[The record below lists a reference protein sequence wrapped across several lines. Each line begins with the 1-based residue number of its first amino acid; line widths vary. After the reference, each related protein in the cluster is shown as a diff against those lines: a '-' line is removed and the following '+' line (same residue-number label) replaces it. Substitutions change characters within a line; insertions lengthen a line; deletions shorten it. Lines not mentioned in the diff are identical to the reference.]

1 MPGLKTTTY
10 GAGDYSWLLNT
21 HGLNAGG
28 QGVLDIS
35 AFTAGTHYPLGY
47 IRSGTPVNAAD
58 RAALKPWTDTAGAI
72 LAFVDGDQPVNGGE
86 DLNVAIVTHADGIIK
101 ASVPVT
107 FATPTTAP
115 QPQFGQYL

>member
-72 LAFVDGDQPVNGGE
+72 LAFVDGDQPVNKGE
-86 DLNVAIVTHADGIIK
+86 DLNVALVTHADGIIK
-101 ASVPVT
+101 ANVPVT

>member
-72 LAFVDGDQPVNGGE
+72 LAFVDGDQPVNSGE
-86 DLNVAIVTHADGIIK
+86 DLNVALVTHANGIIK
-101 ASVPVT
+101 ANVPVT

>member
-86 DLNVAIVTHADGIIK
+86 DLNVALVTHADGIIK
-101 ASVPVT
+101 ANVPVT

-115 QPQFGQYL
+115 QSQFGQYL

>member
-21 HGLNAGG
+21 HGWNAGG

-72 LAFVDGDQPVNGGE
+72 LAFVDGDQPVNSGE
-86 DLNVAIVTHADGIIK
+86 DLNVALVTHADGIIK
-101 ASVPVT
+101 ANVPVT

>member
-35 AFTAGTHYPLGY
+35 AFTAGTHYPSGY
-47 IRSGTPVNAAD
+47 IRSGTPINAAD
-58 RAALKPWTDTAGAI
+58 RAALKPWTDTAGAV

-86 DLNVAIVTHADGIIK
+86 ALNVALVTHAAGIIK
-101 ASVPVT
+101 ANVPVT

>member
-58 RAALKPWTDTAGAI
+58 RSALKPWTDTAGAI
-72 LAFVDGDQPVNGGE
+72 LAFVDGDQSVNGGE
-86 DLNVAIVTHADGIIK
+86 DLNVALVTHADGIIK
-101 ASVPVT
+101 ANVPVT

>member
-72 LAFVDGDQPVNGGE
+72 LAFVDGDQSVNGGE
-86 DLNVAIVTHADGIIK
+86 DLNVALVTHADGIIK
-101 ASVPVT
+101 ANVPVT

>member
-86 DLNVAIVTHADGIIK
+86 DLNVALVTHAAGIIK
-101 ASVPVT
+101 ANVPVT

-115 QPQFGQYL
+115 QPQLGQYL

>member
-10 GAGDYSWLLNT
+10 GTGDYSWLLNT

-35 AFTAGTHYPLGY
+35 TFTAGTHYPSGY

-101 ASVPVT
+101 ANVPVT